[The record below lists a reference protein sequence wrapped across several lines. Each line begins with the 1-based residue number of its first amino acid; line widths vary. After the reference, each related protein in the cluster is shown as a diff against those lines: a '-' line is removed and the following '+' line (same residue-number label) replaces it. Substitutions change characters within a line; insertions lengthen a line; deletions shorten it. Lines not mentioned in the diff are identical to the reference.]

1 MTYIQ
6 KYSELFYSYALKHNL
21 SEDFDDWPL
30 ENQKEFDG
38 LYRELRAE
46 YATAD
51 KVESFE
57 DDEFYIIRTTVDTL
71 DGSEEEI
78 TDVRELDLDE
88 LKNLCSLYPQ
98 YNEYYFSRVFN
109 SQ

>member
-51 KVESFE
+51 KVESF
-57 DDEFYIIRTTVDTL
+57 
-71 DGSEEEI
+71 
-78 TDVRELDLDE
+78 
-88 LKNLCSLYPQ
+88 
-98 YNEYYFSRVFN
+98 
-109 SQ
+109 

>member
-38 LYRELRAE
+38 LYRPLRAE
-46 YATAD
+46 HEQFLRLQIENSSVSPAPD
-51 KVESFE
+51 
-57 DDEFYIIRTTVDTL
+57 L
-71 DGSEEEI
+71 
-78 TDVRELDLDE
+78 EL
-88 LKNLCSLYPQ
+88 P
-98 YNEYYFSRVFN
+98 RP
-109 SQ
+109 

>member
-38 LYRELRAE
+38 YYRLLRAE
-46 YATAD
+46 HEQLLRLQIENSSVSPAP
-51 KVESFE
+51 
-57 DDEFYIIRTTVDTL
+57 
-71 DGSEEEI
+71 
-78 TDVRELDLDE
+78 DLE
-88 LKNLCSLYPQ
+88 PPKP
-98 YNEYYFSRVFN
+98 
-109 SQ
+109 